1 MSSTVALLADIGGT
15 NTRLAVLSPDG
26 REGHAQTCR
35 NADFGS
41 LAALLRDYLSTLP
54 AETRPARGALAV
66 ACPVDGD
73 AVRLT
78 NLDWRF
84 SIAELGAALKLAPLH
99 VINDFTAVALAVP
112 RLQPVDWVPIGGG
125 TAVPDSPIGV
135 IGPGTGLGVSGL
147 VPAGGGSWVALAG
160 EGGHA
165 SLAAAT
171 AQEAAILDALRRRHG
186 HVSAERVVSG
196 PGLLDLYHLMAGKP
210 NQLKSAEEVTGRA
223 NDGYV
228 MAQEALGLFFSFLG
242 NVAGNLALTL
252 GARGGVYLAGG
263 ILPRMAEALAA
274 SAFRER
280 FVAKGRFRAY
290 LEAIPTRLILAPCPA
305 FKGLA
310 ACLEQQE

>member
-1 MSSTVALLADIGGT
+1 MSFTPALLADIGGT
-15 NTRLAVLSPDG
+15 NTRLALLTP
-26 REGHAQTCR
+26 EGAQVHVQSLR
-35 NADFGS
+35 NGDFRS
-41 LAALLRDYLSTLP
+41 LATLLYHYLSALP
-54 AETRPARGALAV
+54 PETRPERAALAV
-66 ACPVDGD
+66 ACPVHGD
-73 AVRLT
+73 EVQLT
-78 NLDWRF
+78 NLNWTF
-84 SIAELGAALKLAPLH
+84 SVAELGAHLALAPLH

-112 RLQPVDWVPIGGG
+112 RLQPGDWVPIGGG
-125 TAVPDSPIGV
+125 TPVAGAPIGV
-135 IGPGTGLGVSGL
+135 LGPGTGLGVSGL
-147 VPAGGGSWVALAG
+147 VPSGGGWVALAG

-165 SLAAAT
+165 TLAAAT
-171 AQEAAILDALRRRHG
+171 AAEAEILDALRQRYG
-186 HVSAERVVSG
+186 HVSAERALSG
-196 PGLLDLYHLMAGKP
+196 SGLVDLYRHFAAAPAPIADPAQVTDLALRGGDA
-210 NQLKSAEEVTGRA
+210 SARRA
-223 NDGYV
+223 LDF
-228 MAQEALGLFFSFLG
+228 FFSFLG